1 MAYSLVRVINYY
13 TNSVIIKL
21 TDYSVLGGILSLL
34 ASLRLLGPFVC
45 VCVCALVLLQIVAL
59 VVIQGHSDNLLTASP
74 I

>member
-13 TNSVIIKL
+13 TNSVIIKP

-45 VCVCALVLLQIVAL
+45 VCVS
-59 VVIQGHSDNLLTASP
+59 VITDCGFGSYTRTF
-74 I
+74 

>member
-21 TDYSVLGGILSLL
+21 TDYSVLGGIFSLL

-45 VCVCALVLLQIVAL
+45 VCAR
-59 VVIQGHSDNLLTASP
+59 
-74 I
+74 

>member
-21 TDYSVLGGILSLL
+21 TDYSVLGGILSPL

-45 VCVCALVLLQIVAL
+45 VCVR
-59 VVIQGHSDNLLTASP
+59 
-74 I
+74 

>member
-45 VCVCALVLLQIVAL
+45 VCVCVS
-59 VVIQGHSDNLLTASP
+59 VITDCGFGSYTRTF
-74 I
+74 

>member
-1 MAYSLVRVINYY
+1 M
-13 TNSVIIKL
+13 
-21 TDYSVLGGILSLL
+21 
-34 ASLRLLGPFVC
+34 C